1 MLDWT
6 NIKYST
12 VMLWRKI
19 KRGII
24 KRCFE
29 QLCYFL
35 RNSILPCARALAGLR
50 NGCGHRMFGS
60 AAGHLTCV
68 GDVKTSRA
76 RRTPFWQ
83 RAVCGSAS
91 VPAGV
96 VVCLEADIFGVRA
109 GCVRSHATQFFGCRC
124 PSRCLGSERG
134 AAAKCKRG
142 SLCPSP
148 ADELT
153 RQWME
158 RKRKVQLTFPQI
170 IHTYCCCYVPRNY
183 TARLQRSPLPV
194 QHRMP
199 RTQDDA
205 KCNMCTYV

>member
-153 RQWME
+153 RNGW
-158 RKRKVQLTFPQI
+158 RGKGKCNSLLHKLYT
-170 IHTYCCCYVPRNY
+170 HTVVVTCRE
-183 TARLQRSPLPV
+183 TARPDCNVLPFPYSTGCHV
-194 QHRMP
+194 PKMMQLVH
-199 RTQDDA
+199 
-205 KCNMCTYV
+205 V